1 MDAMASKPPT
11 VRLRRLGQEMLRL
24 RETAGLTRE
33 QVAERT
39 HYDQSS
45 IWRLETA
52 KNRPQRRTILVLLE
66 LYGIKK
72 PDDQGR
78 YLELLQKSSEL
89 NWMSGFEEALPEDY
103 QTYISFESSANKL
116 TAYDN
121 AFVPGQ
127 LQTQKYARAVI
138 RGVHPT
144 LPEEDVTRRAEVRAR
159 RQESLAAR
167 SVMQWLV
174 LDEAILHREVGGPEV
189 MQEQLQH
196 LSDQAS
202 RKDIMIQIVP
212 FSAGAHPG
220 LQGPFTIMEFP
231 PPDLAL
237 IYIETLTG
245 NLFLEKPDEVELY
258 RANFQQLI
266 AQALSPTDSL
276 NLINSKSLINDRKDH
291 R

>member
-1 MDAMASKPPT
+1 MDAMAGKPPT

-66 LYGIKK
+66 LYGVNESE
-72 PDDQGR
+72 DQAR
-78 YLELLQKSSEL
+78 YLDLLQKSTEL
-89 NWMSGFEEALPEDY
+89 NWLTGFEEALPEDY
-103 QTYISFESSANKL
+103 QTYISFESAADRL
-116 TAYDN
+116 TAFNN
-121 AFVPGQ
+121 AFVPGL
-127 LQTQKYARAVI
+127 LQTPNYARAVI
-138 RGVHPT
+138 RGVHPS
-144 LPEEDVTRRAEVRAR
+144 LPEDDVTRRAEVRAR

-167 SVMQWLV
+167 GVMQWLV
-174 LDEAILHREVGGPEV
+174 LDEAILHREVGGPKV
-189 MQEQLQH
+189 MQEQLQR
-196 LSDQAS
+196 LSDEAA
-202 RKDIMIQIVP
+202 RKDIILQIVP

-220 LQGPFTIMEFP
+220 SQGAFMIMEFP
-231 PPDLAL
+231 PPDLPL

-245 NLFLEKPDEVELY
+245 NLFLEKSEEVALY
-258 RANFQQLI
+258 RANFQLLI
-266 AQALSPTDSL
+266 AQALSPVDSL
-276 NLINSKSLINDRKDH
+276 NLINTSLINNRKDH